1 MSSCLLKLSVFQ
13 GVGLSDSPAL
23 ITGGTAKGSAKLHDK
38 WSEFSV
44 TATLA
49 EEVTVEL
56 AEVLDKRRV
65 DHCLLS
71 MEGLA
76 EGASGVRLGWGEV
89 VPLWFLSEV
98 RGTSGTR
105 KRVVPYEVVVL
116 CSPRPRACHSSDLP
130 DLLDQC
136 VSLGEEVGD
145 VLEQWEQRVVVV
157 VPGGL
162 CSDHRGGEQA
172 FMQWPPLTVVGR
184 GGSSGGERGLAARRA
199 QQLDDQIEH
208 WVRNT
213 LYTSGVWHSQWNQM
227 TGQKWLRQT
236 SHYVKQVFRF
246 LRLTS
251 CQMEPAPH
259 LSIWSTDIP
268 FS

>member
-1 MSSCLLKLSVFQ
+1 MGDLPDCAEQLHVSAKHLGDWVADQRPDLLLLVTHQVRPHSLCLLRTVSSSVFQ

-23 ITGGTAKGSAKLHDK
+23 LTGGTARGSAKFHEK
-38 WSEFSV
+38 WSEFCV

-56 AEVLDKRRV
+56 GEVLDKRRV

-89 VPLWFLSEV
+89 VPLWFLSEA

-105 KRVVPYEVVVL
+105 KRVVPHEVVVL
-116 CSPRPRACHSSDLP
+116 CSPRPRGPSADLP

-145 VLEQWEQRVVVV
+145 ILEQWEQRVVVV
-157 VPGGL
+157 VPGDL

-172 FMQWPPLTVVGR
+172 FMQWPPITSVGR
-184 GGSSGGERGLAARRA
+184 GGSSGGERGLVARRA

-208 WVRNT
+208 WV
-213 LYTSGVWHSQWNQM
+213 
-227 TGQKWLRQT
+227 
-236 SHYVKQVFRF
+236 
-246 LRLTS
+246 
-251 CQMEPAPH
+251 
-259 LSIWSTDIP
+259 I
-268 FS
+268 

>member
-1 MSSCLLKLSVFQ
+1 M
-13 GVGLSDSPAL
+13 
-23 ITGGTAKGSAKLHDK
+23 ITGGTAKGSAKFHDK
-38 WSEFSV
+38 WSEFCV

-89 VPLWFLSEV
+89 VPLWFLSEA

-105 KRVVPYEVVVL
+105 KRVVPHEVVIL
-116 CSPRPRACHSSDLP
+116 SSPRPRGHSTDLP

-136 VSLGEEVGD
+136 VSLGEEIGD
-145 VLEQWEQRVVVV
+145 ILEQWEQRVIVV
-157 VPGGL
+157 VPGDL

-172 FMQWPPLTVVGR
+172 FMHWPPLTAVGR

-199 QQLDDQIEH
+199 QQFDDQIEH
-208 WVRNT
+208 WV
-213 LYTSGVWHSQWNQM
+213 SQ
-227 TGQKWLRQT
+227 
-236 SHYVKQVFRF
+236 SFAPFF
-246 LRLTS
+246 LKS
-251 CQMEPAPH
+251 WP
-259 LSIWSTDIP
+259 LSLEIK
-268 FS
+268 